1 MSVDEYR
8 TMLHAFVDKQLSAPE
23 FREWFVHRFLS
34 EPETMERRQFVILQD
49 LFEDVESYRQD
60 WPPPASLAHILIS
73 EDELRHE
80 AQVALDALEKLEDE
94 GGTTSST

>member
-8 TMLHAFVDKQLSAPE
+8 TMLHAFVDKQLTAPE
-23 FREWFVHRFLS
+23 FRERFVHRFLS
-34 EPETMERRQFVILQD
+34 EPATMERRRFVILQD
-49 LFEDVESYRQD
+49 LFEDAESYRQD

-80 AQVALDALEKLEDE
+80 AQVALDALEQLGDASDISPSK
-94 GGTTSST
+94 